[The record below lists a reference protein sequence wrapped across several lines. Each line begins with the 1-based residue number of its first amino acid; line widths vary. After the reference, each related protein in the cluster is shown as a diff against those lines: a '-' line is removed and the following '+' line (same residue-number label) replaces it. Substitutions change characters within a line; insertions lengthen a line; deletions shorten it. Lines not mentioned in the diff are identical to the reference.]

1 MRTLL
6 FWGVMGGALW
16 GAYRHGCRMGERKA
30 LEKLGVPQGAAKVIA
45 EATRQASPDAIQA
58 VGQ

>member
-16 GAYRHGCRMGERKA
+16 GAYKYGCRMGERKA
-30 LEKLGVPQGAAKVIA
+30 LEKLGVPQGAAKAIA

>member
-1 MRTLL
+1 
-6 FWGVMGGALW
+6 MGGALW
-16 GAYRHGCRMGERKA
+16 GAYRYGCRMGERKA
-30 LEKLGVPQGAAKVIA
+30 LEKLGVPQGAAKAIA